1 VSGFSEVHR
10 SIGQAALNA
19 RSLATLKAGTLRILW
34 AKTANL
40 EYEQQ
45 CEIEV
50 IYSPKKVEQISAAIY
65 SYIDTSQIK

>member
-1 VSGFSEVHR
+1 VSGFSEVRR
-10 SIGQAALNA
+10 SVIVCPAALNA
-19 RSLATLKAGTLRILW
+19 RSLAALEADTMRMLR

-50 IYSPKKVEQISAAIY
+50 IYKKWNNLVAIY
-65 SYIDTSQIK
+65 S